1 MTIKVKYT
9 YPLVFHTVVKRVC
22 NTQTTTK
29 MKLALYKIHVQ
40 RFPISVVINSLK
52 LSKSSVY
59 KYEKMMDREITYYRA
74 FLKIYNKMTREEAYQ
89 IIFDRLCIRKNTDS
103 KLPLPLALND
113 IFLNNISIGTVIT
126 KYQLSRATVYRRVK
140 SVECE
145 ISYLK
150 QLQKLLKNSK
160 IYKGSKSC
168 AKPSQY

>member
-29 MKLALYKIHVQ
+29 MKLALYQIHVQ

-74 FLKIYNKMTREEAYQ
+74 FLKMYNKITREQAYQ
-89 IIFDRLCIRKNTDS
+89 VIFDRLCIRKNTDS
-103 KLPLPLALND
+103 KLPLALSD

-140 SVECE
+140 SVKRE